1 VVDLSHLEQPAA
13 EVGPLQA
20 VHDHKSGTSR
30 MDSAVDVLEP
40 LRLRPRSSPV
50 AQVMFGD
57 GYTPAQRQKARPM
70 ELGVGWM
77 GGCHIGSAARV
88 AGAGEQ
94 LGGVGIDGD
103 RTNSSMI
110 GIADVA
116 RAETD
121 LAAGRLAC
129 PAYGGKLRRWGRGAA
144 APTEP
149 LPGLRDD
156 TRTAARSGASAAPIR
171 PRRSGSAL
179 LAAHC
184 R

>member
-1 VVDLSHLEQPAA
+1 
-13 EVGPLQA
+13 
-20 VHDHKSGTSR
+20 
-30 MDSAVDVLEP
+30 
-40 LRLRPRSSPV
+40 
-50 AQVMFGD
+50 MFGD

-70 ELGVGWM
+70 EVGVGWV
-77 GGCHIGSAARV
+77 GGCDIGSAARV

-94 LGGVGIDGD
+94 LGGVGIGGD

-129 PAYGGKLRRWGRGAA
+129 LAYGGKLRRWGRGAA
-144 APTEP
+144 APT
-149 LPGLRDD
+149 D
-156 TRTAARSGASAAPIR
+156 AARSGASAARIR